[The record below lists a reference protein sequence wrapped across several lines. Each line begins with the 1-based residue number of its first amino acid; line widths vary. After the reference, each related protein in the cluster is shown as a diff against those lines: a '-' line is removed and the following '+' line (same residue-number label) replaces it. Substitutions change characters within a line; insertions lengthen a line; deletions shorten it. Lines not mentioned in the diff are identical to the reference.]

1 MAATNGSPG
10 GPGNGRR
17 RESLPSALIQVGAV
31 AVLLAGVVAF
41 VVHRGAVRQQVDQR
55 MKAAR
60 TLAQRD
66 NPADL
71 RQALTELGALFQLDA
86 DARDAQALAADVN
99 LRLWLEHRQPD
110 AEARAREHLARA
122 EALDSRSGER
132 FGSRAM
138 LMLAEGKAAEAEKFL
153 EDLKAQ
159 GAKSPKLA
167 LAEAQALLARGRLS
181 DARQAFARASEGA
194 WREPRYPT
202 AHGEELLDEGM
213 YAQAAEALK
222 KATAANP
229 EHLRAKLSLAL
240 AWLYQ
245 GTKRDEATKR
255 VSEVLA
261 HEAELTPAL
270 KARARVVQ
278 AALALTEGNTDEA
291 LKDAGEALAASPE
304 EHHAL
309 FIRARALALKKDPG
323 ARAAFQE
330 AVAKR
335 RTAPLLYLDG
345 ARALQQA
352 GDGEGALALLD
363 AYETVFRDVR
373 VPAPEG
379 KTVGALER
387 DDRYWLARGQVLEAL
402 SRQDDAMAAYDRA
415 LAVKGVGMARAQYAK
430 AALLLARKDYDA
442 ARPLLVEVAP
452 ESGLGALPE
461 AYEAMGELLFAQGEY
476 AHGCQHY
483 FFGLTR
489 ARMQGAPLETLKARA
504 SDVEK
509 RLAAAGQPTM
519 ARAWKTEADAL
530 LQP

>member
-1 MAATNGSPG
+1 MPATNGSHD
-10 GPGNGRR
+10 GPRDWRR
-17 RESLPSALIQVGAV
+17 RESLPSALVQVAV
-31 AVLLAGVVAF
+31 VGVLLASAVTY
-41 VVHRGAVRQQVDQR
+41 VVHRGSVRQQMGAR

-71 RQALTELGALFQLDA
+71 RKALAELEALFRLDA

-99 LRLWLEHRQPD
+99 ARLWLEYRQPD
-110 AEARAREHLARA
+110 AEAPAREHLARA

-132 FGSRAM
+132 YGTRA
-138 LMLAEGKAAEAEKFL
+138 LILLAEGKATEAEQFL
-153 EDLKAQ
+153 EGLKAQ
-159 GAKSPKLA
+159 GAKSPKLS

-181 DARQAFARASEGA
+181 EARQAFARASEAA
-194 WREPRYPT
+194 WREPRYPV
-202 AHGEELLDEGM
+202 AHGEALLDEGL

-229 EHLRAKLSLAL
+229 DHLRARLSLAL
-240 AWLYQ
+240 ARLYQ
-245 GTKRDEATKR
+245 GTGRDEATKI
-255 VSEVLA
+255 VTDVLA
-261 HEAELTPAL
+261 REAELSPAL
-270 KARARVVQ
+270 KARARVVR
-278 AALALTEGNTDEA
+278 AAVALADGNTDEA

-345 ARALQQA
+345 ARALQEA

-363 AYETVFRDVR
+363 AYEAVFRGVQ

-387 DDRYWLARGQVLEAL
+387 DERYWLARGHVLEAL
-402 SRQDDAMAAYDRA
+402 ARADDAMAAYDRA

-430 AALLLARKDYDA
+430 AALLLARKDYDT

-452 ESGLGALPE
+452 ESGMGTLPE
-461 AYEAMGELLFAQGEY
+461 AYEAMGELLFAKGEF

-489 ARMQGAPLETLKARA
+489 ARLQGAPLEALKVKA

-509 RLAAAGQPTM
+509 HLAAAGQPTM
-519 ARAWKTEADAL
+519 AKAWKTETDAL
-530 LQP
+530 LQ

>member
-1 MAATNGSPG
+1 V
-10 GPGNGRR
+10 
-17 RESLPSALIQVGAV
+17 LVQVGLV
-31 AVLLAGVVAF
+31 AVLLAGAVTY
-41 VVHRGAVRQQVDQR
+41 VVHRGQVRQQVDAR

-60 TLAQRD
+60 TQAQRD

-71 RQALTELGALFQLDA
+71 RQALAELDALFQLDA
-86 DARDAQALAADVN
+86 DARDARALAADVN
-99 LRLWLEHRQPD
+99 MRLWLEHRQPE
-110 AEARAREHLARA
+110 AETRAREHLARA

-132 FGSRAM
+132 YGARA
-138 LMLAEGKAAEAEKFL
+138 LLLLAEGRAEEAEKYL

-181 DARQAFARASEGA
+181 DARQAFARASEAA
-194 WREPRYPT
+194 WREPRYPV
-202 AHGEELLDEGM
+202 AHGEALLDEGL
-213 YAQAAEALK
+213 YGQAAEALK

-229 EHLRAKLSLAL
+229 DHLRARLSLAL
-240 AWLYQ
+240 ARLYQ
-245 GTKRDEATKR
+245 GAGRDEATR
-255 VSEVLA
+255 TVSDVLA
-261 HEAELTPAL
+261 REAELTPAL

-278 AALALTEGNTDEA
+278 AALALAEGKVDKA
-291 LKDAGEALAASPE
+291 LKGAGEALAASAE

-309 FIRARALALKKDPG
+309 FIRARALALKKEPG

-330 AVAKR
+330 AVTKR

-363 AYETVFRDVR
+363 GYEAVFRDVQ

-402 SRQDDAMAAYDRA
+402 ARAEDAMAAYDRA

-442 ARPLLVEVAP
+442 ARPLLTEVAP
-452 ESGLGALPE
+452 ENGMGAMAE
-461 AYEAMGELLFAQGEY
+461 AYEAMGDLLFAKGEF
-476 AHGCQHY
+476 ANGCQHY
-483 FFGLTR
+483 FFGLSR
-489 ARMQGAPLETLKARA
+489 ARLQGTPLETLKTRA
-504 SDVEK
+504 TDVEK
-509 RLAAAGQPTM
+509 RLVAAGQPAM
-519 ARAWKTEADAL
+519 AKAWKNEADAL
-530 LQP
+530 LQQ